1 MNNNEMSNIQ
11 SQLKQEDS
19 VDIKSWIV
27 KFLSYWYLFL
37 IFGFLAVVGGYLFNR
52 YADRVYQVSSTIYIK
67 EQKMGM
73 DAAAMM
79 TGMNFRNRGNVDN
92 EIDVLRSRM
101 LAEKTLKKLDF
112 DVSYF
117 AKGRIATVEQY
128 GDNPFTVEIDYS
140 EPQMVGVVYNVT
152 LLDDGRFKLSAES
165 KDAAIYDFANDMF
178 VGRKENIDILKEQIK
193 EAESSSQ
200 NDFPFNTKIIALGEC
215 GLDHHWNPSGEDHR
229 NAEDFS
235 TDMFKSEKELFEMQL
250 LLAKDL
256 SLPVIIHSRDAFKE
270 TLESVKK
277 IGYHNGI
284 IHCYSYG
291 KTEAKEFLDYGW
303 YISFSGSVTYTKKRC
318 MNEME
323 ELIKSIPDDRI
334 LVETDSPYLAPVPFR
349 GKVNSPSLIKNTY
362 DFIAKIKGISS
373 EELSALV
380 DKNISKLF
388 NITKPDCKGN

>member
-1 MNNNEMSNIQ
+1 MYSDTHFHFENFISRGINAQETLSHLADCLFALDIGTEHDDLIHRIKTVKDAVTSISDKTIQ
-11 SQLKQEDS
+11 NKCRN
-19 VDIKSWIV
+19 
-27 KFLSYWYLFL
+27 FL
-37 IFGFLAVVGGYLFNR
+37 
-52 YADRVYQVSSTIYIK
+52 
-67 EQKMGM
+67 
-73 DAAAMM
+73 
-79 TGMNFRNRGNVDN
+79 
-92 EIDVLRSRM
+92 
-101 LAEKTLKKLDF
+101 
-112 DVSYF
+112 YF
-117 AKGRIATVEQY
+117 SAGIW
-128 GDNPFTVEIDYS
+128 P
-140 EPQMVGVVYNVT
+140 
-152 LLDDGRFKLSAES
+152 SAEEI
-165 KDAAIYDFANDMF
+165 KN
-178 VGRKENIDILKEQIK
+178 RKENIDILKEQIK

-284 IHCYSYG
+284 IH
-291 KTEAKEFLDYGW
+291 GW

>member
-1 MNNNEMSNIQ
+1 
-11 SQLKQEDS
+11 
-19 VDIKSWIV
+19 
-27 KFLSYWYLFL
+27 
-37 IFGFLAVVGGYLFNR
+37 
-52 YADRVYQVSSTIYIK
+52 
-67 EQKMGM
+67 
-73 DAAAMM
+73 
-79 TGMNFRNRGNVDN
+79 
-92 EIDVLRSRM
+92 
-101 LAEKTLKKLDF
+101 
-112 DVSYF
+112 
-117 AKGRIATVEQY
+117 
-128 GDNPFTVEIDYS
+128 P
-140 EPQMVGVVYNVT
+140 
-152 LLDDGRFKLSAES
+152 SAEEI
-165 KDAAIYDFANDMF
+165 KN
-178 VGRKENIDILKEQIK
+178 RKENIDILNEQIK
-193 EAESSSQ
+193 EGESSSQ

-235 TDMFKSEKELFEMQL
+235 TDMFRSEKELFEMQL

-277 IGYHNGI
+277 IDYHNGI

-303 YISFSGSVTYTKKRC
+303 YISFSGSITYTKKRC

-323 ELIKSIPDDRI
+323 ELIKSIPYDRI

-388 NITKPDCKGN
+388 NITKPDCKEN

>member
-1 MNNNEMSNIQ
+1 MYSDTHFHFENFISRGINA
-11 SQLKQEDS
+11 QET
-19 VDIKSWIV
+19 
-27 KFLSYWYLFL
+27 LSH
-37 IFGFLAVVGGYLFNR
+37 
-52 YADRVYQVSSTIYIK
+52 
-67 EQKMGM
+67 
-73 DAAAMM
+73 
-79 TGMNFRNRGNVDN
+79 
-92 EIDVLRSRM
+92 
-101 LAEKTLKKLDF
+101 LAESDCFFALDIGTEHDDLIHRIKTVKDAVTSISDKTIQNKCRNFL
-112 DVSYF
+112 YF
-117 AKGRIATVEQY
+117 SAGIW
-128 GDNPFTVEIDYS
+128 P
-140 EPQMVGVVYNVT
+140 
-152 LLDDGRFKLSAES
+152 SAEEI
-165 KDAAIYDFANDMF
+165 KN
-178 VGRKENIDILKEQIK
+178 RKENIDILKEKIK
-193 EAESSSQ
+193 EAERSSQ

-373 EELSALV
+373 EELSTLV

-388 NITKPDCKGN
+388 NITKPDCKEN

>member
-1 MNNNEMSNIQ
+1 MYSDTHFHFENFISRGINA
-11 SQLKQEDS
+11 QET
-19 VDIKSWIV
+19 
-27 KFLSYWYLFL
+27 LSH
-37 IFGFLAVVGGYLFNR
+37 
-52 YADRVYQVSSTIYIK
+52 
-67 EQKMGM
+67 
-73 DAAAMM
+73 
-79 TGMNFRNRGNVDN
+79 
-92 EIDVLRSRM
+92 
-101 LAEKTLKKLDF
+101 LAESDCFFALDIGTEHDDLIHRIKT
-112 DVSYF
+112 V
-117 AKGRIATVEQY
+117 
-128 GDNPFTVEIDYS
+128 
-140 EPQMVGVVYNVT
+140 
-152 LLDDGRFKLSAES
+152 
-165 KDAAIYDFANDMF
+165 KDAVTSISDKTIQNKCKNFLYFSAGIWPSPEEIKN
-178 VGRKENIDILKEQIK
+178 RKQNIDILKEKIK

-229 NAEDFS
+229 RAEDFS
-235 TDMFKSEKELFEMQL
+235 NNMLQSEKELFEMQL

-256 SLPVIIHSRDAFKE
+256 SLPVIIHSRDAFTD
-270 TLESVKK
+270 TLESIKK

-291 KTEAKEFLDYGW
+291 KSEAKEFLDCGW

-388 NITKPDCKGN
+388 NITKPDCKEN

>member
-1 MNNNEMSNIQ
+1 MYSDTHFHFENFISRGINA
-11 SQLKQEDS
+11 QET
-19 VDIKSWIV
+19 
-27 KFLSYWYLFL
+27 LSH
-37 IFGFLAVVGGYLFNR
+37 
-52 YADRVYQVSSTIYIK
+52 
-67 EQKMGM
+67 
-73 DAAAMM
+73 
-79 TGMNFRNRGNVDN
+79 
-92 EIDVLRSRM
+92 
-101 LAEKTLKKLDF
+101 LAESDCFFALDIGTEHDDLIHRIKTVKDAVTSISDKTIQNKCRNFL
-112 DVSYF
+112 YF
-117 AKGRIATVEQY
+117 
-128 GDNPFTVEIDYS
+128 
-140 EPQMVGVVYNVT
+140 
-152 LLDDGRFKLSAES
+152 SAEEI
-165 KDAAIYDFANDMF
+165 KN
-178 VGRKENIDILKEQIK
+178 RKENIDILKEKIK
-193 EAESSSQ
+193 EAESSSK

-291 KTEAKEFLDYGW
+291 KTEAKEFLNYGW

-362 DFIAKIKGISS
+362 DFIAKIKGIYS
-373 EELSALV
+373 EELSDLV

>member
-1 MNNNEMSNIQ
+1 
-11 SQLKQEDS
+11 
-19 VDIKSWIV
+19 
-27 KFLSYWYLFL
+27 
-37 IFGFLAVVGGYLFNR
+37 
-52 YADRVYQVSSTIYIK
+52 
-67 EQKMGM
+67 
-73 DAAAMM
+73 
-79 TGMNFRNRGNVDN
+79 
-92 EIDVLRSRM
+92 
-101 LAEKTLKKLDF
+101 
-112 DVSYF
+112 
-117 AKGRIATVEQY
+117 
-128 GDNPFTVEIDYS
+128 
-140 EPQMVGVVYNVT
+140 
-152 LLDDGRFKLSAES
+152 
-165 KDAAIYDFANDMF
+165 
-178 VGRKENIDILKEQIK
+178 
-193 EAESSSQ
+193 
-200 NDFPFNTKIIALGEC
+200 
-215 GLDHHWNPSGEDHR
+215 
-229 NAEDFS
+229 
-235 TDMFKSEKELFEMQL
+235 MFKSEKELFEMQL

-349 GKVNSPSLIKNTY
+349 GNVNSPSLIKNTY

-373 EELSALV
+373 EELSTLV